1 MFVCFKLITS
11 NCQDKFLGQN
21 QKDFNQCRENI
32 LFIVLN
38 YSLTCVMTFFI
49 IKYLGGGF
57 EHRLVIFLFFF
68 GLIWLLQWR
77 RGDLNLEVL
86 EMSRSVNQLNY
97 KVLGMYNYFILYIF
111 FYIRN
116 SCITIYCRKRSIS
129 KCSKYVSYGLGHSG
143 NSIIILQGVKKNIYY
158 IKSKTKYNWNISTSQ
173 KKQKK
178 KLQYIKFYN
187 CFLRDFLF

>member
-1 MFVCFKLITS
+1 
-11 NCQDKFLGQN
+11 
-21 QKDFNQCRENI
+21 
-32 LFIVLN
+32 
-38 YSLTCVMTFFI
+38 MTFFI

-77 RGDLNLEVL
+77 RGDLNFEVL
-86 EMSRSVNQLNY
+86 EILGSVNQLNY
-97 KVLGMYNYFILYIF
+97 
-111 FYIRN
+111 
-116 SCITIYCRKRSIS
+116 
-129 KCSKYVSYGLGHSG
+129 
-143 NSIIILQGVKKNIYY
+143 KNIYY

>member
-86 EMSRSVNQLNY
+86 EISRSVNQLNY
-97 KVLGMYNYFILYIF
+97 KVLGMYNYFILYYFIYKKLMYNYLLQENINF
-111 FYIRN
+111 KMLNI
-116 SCITIYCRKRSIS
+116 CILWFGSQWQLYDYFI
-129 KCSKYVSYGLGHSG
+129 GG
-143 NSIIILQGVKKNIYY
+143 
-158 IKSKTKYNWNISTSQ
+158 Q
-173 KKQKK
+173 KKHILYK
-178 KLQYIKFYN
+178 I
-187 CFLRDFLF
+187 